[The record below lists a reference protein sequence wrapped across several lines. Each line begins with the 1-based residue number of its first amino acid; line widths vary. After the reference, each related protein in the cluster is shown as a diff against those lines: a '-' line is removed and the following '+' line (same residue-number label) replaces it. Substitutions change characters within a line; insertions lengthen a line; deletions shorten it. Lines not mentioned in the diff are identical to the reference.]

1 MLESA
6 SRSNEG
12 HAFFAG
18 KADRAQSAFH
28 AAIRAAR
35 SAPDRIAF
43 CQARLGGSVV
53 QRIGIQPQRFGR
65 NSESFCGMRN
75 GLFSRYMIFV
85 LRIIIGND
93 SDANCAFHISGTRG
107 SWPLPRNGERGDTE
121 SCLPVS
127 VVNYESPASQTRIVV
142 HQG

>member
-6 SRSNEG
+6 SGSNEG
-12 HAFFAG
+12 PTLFAC

-75 GLFSRYMIFV
+75 GLFSRYMIFI

-93 SDANCAFHISGTRG
+93 SDANCAFHIHESLL
-107 SWPLPRNGERGDTE
+107 SYLLPRKFCG
-121 SCLPVS
+121 SK
-127 VVNYESPASQTRIVV
+127 
-142 HQG
+142 